1 MPLSGKVEA
10 NSKPYSTIEATV
22 PFPFGDPEELVGG
35 LVYWRRRGA
44 GGHHDD
50 RGSDRLEAGR
60 CRDGHGDSAAG
71 IARIL
76 LFDLLRHRGL
86 RMLHRNTVRFLHS
99 RIERKLDFVPNRYI
113 SGGLVI
119 LCQVT
124 TFQIAEVP
132 DIVNRH
138 VPSAN
143 FERPLTGSI
152 LINGVAPYFIYF
164 VLHHQFQVA
173 ELPALLATSI
183 PPLLD
188 ALVGIVRWRR
198 IDFLAGFVLFT
209 IGLAVGLVA
218 LGGDP
223 RLYLIR
229 ESFITAGIG
238 LAFILSNP
246 LPRPLGFFFA
256 RYFMAGND
264 QARLAWVNDRWQR
277 SAGFRH
283 AIRFSNV
290 VWGLGFVLEAAVRT
304 YLVFTLSIER
314 LPPFT

>member
-1 MPLSGKVEA
+1 M
-10 NSKPYSTIEATV
+10 
-22 PFPFGDPEELVGG
+22 
-35 LVYWRRRGA
+35 
-44 GGHHDD
+44 
-50 RGSDRLEAGR
+50 
-60 CRDGHGDSAAG
+60 
-71 IARIL
+71 IARSPQHASAPGESGPGTL
-76 LFDLLRHRGL
+76 PGTEGRKGVGTL
-86 RMLHRNTVRFLHS
+86 VRRFG
-99 RIERKLDFVPNRYI
+99 P
-113 SGGLVI
+113 
-119 LCQVT
+119 
-124 TFQIAEVP
+124 
-132 DIVNRH
+132 
-138 VPSAN
+138 
-143 FERPLTGSI
+143 SI

-209 IGLAVGLVA
+209 IGLAVGLIA

-277 SAGFRH
+277 SASSPSPPRSRH
-283 AIRFSNV
+283 
-290 VWGLGFVLEAAVRT
+290 LVRGPPP
-304 YLVFTLSIER
+304 V
-314 LPPFT
+314 LPPPPPPPPAS

>member
-1 MPLSGKVEA
+1 MS
-10 NSKPYSTIEATV
+10 ATRAPV
-22 PFPFGDPEELVGG
+22 PDGAEEITSMGPEGSAEFA
-35 LVYWRRRGA
+35 A
-44 GGHHDD
+44 GVSAAEVRPMSRTLHVAEHP
-50 RGSDRLEAGR
+50 SIL
-60 CRDGHGDSAAG
+60 GDSVPVTPHGTEGPGGVAPV
-71 IARIL
+71 
-76 LFDLLRHRGL
+76 
-86 RMLHRNTVRFLHS
+86 VRRFG
-99 RIERKLDFVPNRYI
+99 P
-113 SGGLVI
+113 
-119 LCQVT
+119 
-124 TFQIAEVP
+124 
-132 DIVNRH
+132 
-138 VPSAN
+138 
-143 FERPLTGSI
+143 SI

-209 IGLAVGLVA
+209 IGLAIGLVA

-264 QARLAWVNDRWQR
+264 QARLTWVNDRWQT
-277 SAGFRH
+277 SPSFRR
-283 AIRFSNV
+283 AIRLSNV
-290 VWGLGFVLEAAVRT
+290 VWGLGLVLEAAART
-304 YLVFTLSIER
+304 YLVFTLSIEQFLIASPIVFYGFYAVLLGWSGVFAR
-314 LPPFT
+314 RKRQEAMRDQAGDVPGGSALKPAQHSEALC

>member
-1 MPLSGKVEA
+1 M
-10 NSKPYSTIEATV
+10 ST
-22 PFPFGDPEELVGG
+22 
-35 LVYWRRRGA
+35 
-44 GGHHDD
+44 
-50 RGSDRLEAGR
+50 
-60 CRDGHGDSAAG
+60 
-71 IARIL
+71 
-76 LFDLLRHRGL
+76 
-86 RMLHRNTVRFLHS
+86 TVRAVADISAPGAS
-99 RIERKLDFVPNRYI
+99 RTNGHEGRGPSMPPDTEGPNGVVP
-113 SGGLVI
+113 LVRR
-119 LCQVT
+119 
-124 TFQIAEVP
+124 FGP
-132 DIVNRH
+132 
-138 VPSAN
+138 
-143 FERPLTGSI
+143 SI

-164 VLHHQFQVA
+164 VLHCQFQVA

-198 IDFLAGFVLFT
+198 VDFLAGFVLFT

-218 LGGDP
+218 LGGEP

-277 SAGFRH
+277 SASFRH
-283 AIRFSNV
+283 AMRVSNI
-290 VWGLGFVLEAAVRT
+290 VWGLGFVLEAAVRS
-304 YLVFTLSIER
+304 YLVFTLSIEHFLIASPIVFYGFYAVLLGWSVVFGR
-314 LPPFT
+314 RKRQQALLEQAGDGPGVPLSSSAAA